1 MANLITL
8 SRFLLLFLLVALAYW
23 APPPMQLVN
32 APLLVLIIALDGL
45 DGWVARRRGETSVF
59 GSIFDIAVDRV
70 VETVLWIVLGHL
82 GLIPMW
88 VSIVFVCRGAI
99 VDSVRYAAI
108 SRGETVFGMMRAPLA
123 RMLVAGRWMRGVY
136 GGVKAVT
143 FGWVLL
149 LQPLPQL
156 YPEVWATWAPT
167 FQAVTMALVLISVG
181 FCLVR
186 GLPVVAEFV
195 VDQKVFT
202 PRHISAGSR

>member
-99 VDSVRYAAI
+99 VDSIRYAAI
-108 SRGETVFGMMRAPLA
+108 SRGEIGLRHDARAARPDAGGGPLDA
-123 RMLVAGRWMRGVY
+123 RRLRRGEGDHLRLGPAVA
-136 GGVKAVT
+136 AV
-143 FGWVLL
+143 
-149 LQPLPQL
+149 
-156 YPEVWATWAPT
+156 AA
-167 FQAVTMALVLISVG
+167 ALS
-181 FCLVR
+181 
-186 GLPVVAEFV
+186 
-195 VDQKVFT
+195 
-202 PRHISAGSR
+202 

>member
-88 VSIVFVCRGAI
+88 VSIVFVVPRRHRRLRPLCGDLARRDGL
-99 VDSVRYAAI
+99 RHAARAARPDAGGRPLDARRLR
-108 SRGETVFGMMRAPLA
+108 RGEGGHLRLGPA
-123 RMLVAGRWMRGVY
+123 VA
-136 GGVKAVT
+136 AV
-143 FGWVLL
+143 
-149 LQPLPQL
+149 
-156 YPEVWATWAPT
+156 AA
-167 FQAVTMALVLISVG
+167 ALS
-181 FCLVR
+181 
-186 GLPVVAEFV
+186 
-195 VDQKVFT
+195 
-202 PRHISAGSR
+202 